1 MNKSQLHS
9 KPEEGIVMIKDNQ
22 AVTTSLKIAEL
33 FGKPH
38 KDVLRAIRSLE
49 CSADFIE
56 RNFSPYHYISKLN
69 DFVERELP
77 MYYITR
83 DGFTFLAMGFTGKV
97 AAKFKEDYIN
107 AFNEMERL
115 LHEGDATQAALKI
128 FQSEVRRFNKRIKSE
143 AHSIAEHFGLPS
155 VCYGD
160 IQHGIFLLGDCQ
172 FPDEVRNVF
181 NQINSTYLDAYSL
194 VARYRKLQVV
204 HSDMRNFLSIAGGM
218 LAEYYNIYPQNK
230 Q

>member
-9 KPEEGIVMIKDNQ
+9 KPEEEIVMIKDNQ

-128 FQSEVRRFNKRIKSE
+128 FQSEVRRFNKRVASAAKLM
-143 AHSIAEHFGLPS
+143 AEHFGLRS
-155 VCYGD
+155 AYYGE
-160 IQHGIFLLGDCQ
+160 IQAGAYLLKEKP
-172 FPDEVRNVF
+172 FINEVRNVF
-181 NQINSTYLDAYSL
+181 AQINNAYLDAFYL
-194 VARYRKLQVV
+194 VGCNSQLEARHADLR
-204 HSDMRNFLSIAGGM
+204 DFLSTAGGV
-218 LAEYYNIYPQNK
+218 LTKYYNIYPK
-230 Q
+230 D